1 MKKGYLSVA
10 PYTTEKPQ
18 YFDEKHPHYTTPLMV
33 DGGDEELCNKRRKSI
48 SASSW
53 LFQLWYKLS
62 HYMLF
67 LSPRQKEKSTR
78 RNLVLRSRTRGLKL
92 LATLVFCTMSMY
104 FIHRFI
110 RNYVEFGKSLQT
122 HGWQQHR

>member
-1 MKKGYLSVA
+1 MRKGYLSVP

-18 YFDEKHPHYTTPLMV
+18 YFDEKHVHYTTPLIN
-33 DGGDEELCNKRRKSI
+33 DEEESCNKREKYNF
-48 SASSW
+48 ATASW
-53 LFQLWYKLS
+53 LSQLWFKLC

-78 RNLVLRSRTRGLKL
+78 RNLMLRSRTRGLKL
-92 LATLVFCTMSMY
+92 LGTLVFCTVSMF

-110 RNYVEFGKSLQT
+110 RNYVEFGKILNQLY
-122 HGWQQHR
+122 HL